1 MGKSP
6 SKPPKHWL
14 HGSRGSCAWR
24 EATVSPAPH
33 QHKKPDEKVR
43 RKPLTLPSLF
53 ARTCHAIF
61 SSEGERGGEVYCPLP
76 PSLHCIRTRVERGA
90 FRRAFRERGEVPSY
104 SILNEQSRM
113 EGEGFK
119 GSRTRRPA
127 GGILLFFLASSSPI
141 SPNVHRWS
149 DLPTW
154 SSATRRTSSSP
165 VFPSHKNPLFP
176 LPFLYLPH
184 PLGMGGIS
192 ENEHCPGKKRKKG

>member
-1 MGKSP
+1 MY
-6 SKPPKHWL
+6 
-14 HGSRGSCAWR
+14 C
-24 EATVSPAPH
+24 
-33 QHKKPDEKVR
+33 
-43 RKPLTLPSLF
+43 PLLPSL
-53 ARTCHAIF
+53 HKD
-61 SSEGERGGEVYCPLP
+61 EGRE
-76 PSLHCIRTRVERGA
+76 GA

-127 GGILLFFLASSSPI
+127 AGGILLFFLASSPI

-165 VFPSHKNPLFP
+165 VFPSHKNPFFSSSLFFTSLIP
-176 LPFLYLPH
+176 SAWVGSAKTSIVPEKREKKDKKERDSDFLSFFIFVCNLDKSR
-184 PLGMGGIS
+184 IS
-192 ENEHCPGKKRKKG
+192 VG